1 MILDEI
7 EQWDSQLDPAAKMH
21 RNTFRQVQQS
31 GSTKIHW
38 QAQALEAKRPTLETR
53 LFNMNI

>member
-21 RNTFRQVQQS
+21 RDTFRQVQQS

-38 QAQALEAKRPTLETR
+38 QAQALEAEAYIRKRP
-53 LFNMNI
+53 FNMNI